1 MTTLKIM
8 SYNIHSGIG
17 LDDIVDY
24 TRMAECIGKYAPDV
38 VGFQEVA
45 QDHPRSK
52 GIFPLDFMGNI
63 LEMKGEFGKTIHVSR
78 PGTDYDYGIGFLSRF
93 EYEHITKLALPN
105 IDNLEPRV
113 AQFAKI
119 KAPVEFIFVNTHLG
133 IKSEHTDPE
142 RVFRMRFDQLAA
154 INGELDKILA
164 GKDIPCVIT
173 GDFNARPG
181 SECIDLLEKTWNV
194 TDLEHFTFPANRPD
208 RKIDYIATR
217 GNVKMRSY
225 AVLDEKVVSDHAP
238 IIAELDFE

>member
-24 TRMAECIGKYAPDV
+24 TRMAECINKYAPDV

-45 QDHPRSK
+45 QDHPRAR
-52 GIFPLDFMGNI
+52 GIFPMEFMGKI
-63 LEMKGEFGKTIHVSR
+63 LGMKGEFGKTIHVSR
-78 PGTDYDYGIGFLSRF
+78 PGMDYDYGIGFLSRF
-93 EYEHITKLALPN
+93 DYEYITKLPLPN
-105 IDNLEPRV
+105 IEKLEPRV
-113 AQFAKI
+113 AQFVKV
-119 KAPVEFIFVNTHLG
+119 KAPVDFIFVNTHFG
-133 IKSEHTDPE
+133 IKSEYNDPGE
-142 RVFRMRFDQLAA
+142 VHRMRFDQLAA
-154 INGELDKILA
+154 INAELDKILA

-194 TDLEHFTFPANRPD
+194 TDLKLFTFPADKPD

-217 GNVKMRSY
+217 GNIRLRSY

>member
-1 MTTLKIM
+1 MQTLKIM

-17 LDDIVDY
+17 LDNTVDY
-24 TRMAECIGKYAPDV
+24 CRMAETIKKYSPDV
-38 VGFQEVA
+38 LGLQEVA
-45 QDHPRSK
+45 QDHPRAK
-52 GIFPLDFMGNI
+52 GIFPIDFMGEI
-63 LEMKGEFGKTIHVSR
+63 LGMKGSFGKTIHVAR
-78 PGTDYDYGIGFLSRF
+78 ADFDYDYGIGFLSRF
-93 EYEHITKLALPN
+93 DYEYITKLPLPN

-113 AQFAKI
+113 AQFVKI

-133 IKSEHTDPE
+133 ISSEKNE
-142 RVFRMRFDQLAA
+142 AEKVFRMRFDQLSA
-154 INGELDKILA
+154 INTELEKILA

-181 SECIDLLEKTWNV
+181 SECIELLEKTWNV
-194 TDLEHFTFPANRPD
+194 TDLTRNTFPANSPD

-217 GNVKMRSY
+217 GKVRLRSY

>member
-24 TRMAECIGKYAPDV
+24 TRMAECINKYAPDV

-45 QDHPRSK
+45 QNHPRAR
-52 GIFPLDFMGNI
+52 GIFPMEFMGKI
-63 LEMKGEFGKTIHVSR
+63 LGMKGEFGKTIHVSR

-93 EYEHITKLALPN
+93 DYEYITKLPLPN
-105 IDNLEPRV
+105 IEKLEPRV

-119 KAPVEFIFVNTHLG
+119 KAPVDFIFVNTHFG
-133 IKSEHTDPE
+133 IKSEYNDPGE
-142 RVFRMRFDQLAA
+142 VHRMRFDQLAA
-154 INGELDKILA
+154 INAELDKILA

-181 SECIDLLEKTWNV
+181 SSFSILGKGSFV
-194 TDLEHFTFPANRPD
+194 
-208 RKIDYIATR
+208 IY
-217 GNVKMRSY
+217 S
-225 AVLDEKVVSDHAP
+225 
-238 IIAELDFE
+238 